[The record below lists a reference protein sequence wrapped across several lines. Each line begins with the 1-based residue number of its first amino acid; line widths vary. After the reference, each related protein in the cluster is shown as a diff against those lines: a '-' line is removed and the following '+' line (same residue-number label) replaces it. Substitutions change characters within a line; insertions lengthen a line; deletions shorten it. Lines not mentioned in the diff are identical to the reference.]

1 MNLEANCKRC
11 GKPLKSD
18 KSIRVGYGA
27 VCKRKQL
34 AEAEAEFERIQI
46 TIFEVIE
53 YEERWAV

>member
-1 MNLEANCKRC
+1 MKCKRC
-11 GKPLKSD
+11 GKPLISD
-18 KSIRVGYGA
+18 KSIRAGYGA

-53 YEERWAV
+53 YQERIAI